1 MTRFDPFQTLDL
13 IKARRTVRK
22 FDPNRHVPEDAIQR
36 VLEAGTWAPYSPY
49 YVQGWKFVA
58 FRGEERDRVASIIL
72 RSRAILKYLRYMY
85 EHSPYGGEHE
95 SWDEHQWKEYAHE
108 FAKTLGNAPVI
119 ILGFVPKDSHPTIRF
134 HSFASAFAASQ
145 NMMLQATA
153 EGLGSGLISFRSP
166 HLEGELVLAAGLNL
180 DEWSFAFAMN
190 LGYAAEKPM
199 PSRRKE
205 GLFEIRG

>member
-22 FDPNRHVPEDAIQR
+22 FDANRPVPEDAIQR

-49 YVQGWKFVA
+49 YIQGWRFIA
-58 FRGEERDRVASIIL
+58 FRGSERDKIAAIIV

-85 EHSPYGGEHE
+85 EHAPYGAEHE
-95 SWDEHQWKEYAHE
+95 SWEEHQWKEMAHE
-108 FAKTLGNAPVI
+108 FARTLGNAPVI
-119 ILGFVPKDSHPTIRF
+119 ILGFVPQDAHPTIRF
-134 HSFASAFAASQ
+134 HLLASAFAASQ

-166 HLEGELVLAAGLNL
+166 HLEIELVQAAGLSPE
-180 DEWSFAFAMN
+180 EWRFTFALN
-190 LGYAAEKPM
+190 LGYAAERPT
-199 PSRRKE
+199 PPTRAS
-205 GLFEIRG
+205 GLFSIKG